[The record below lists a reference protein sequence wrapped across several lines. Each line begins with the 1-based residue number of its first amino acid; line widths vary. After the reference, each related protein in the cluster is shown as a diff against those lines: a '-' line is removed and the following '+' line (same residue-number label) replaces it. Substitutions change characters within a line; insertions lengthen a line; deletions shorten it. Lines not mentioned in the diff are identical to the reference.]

1 MRPSGVPG
9 HVRLPGGVVLR
20 ADFERG
26 RWVASRYTADYTL
39 AEQHYGTRQD
49 AVAWVDAWQH

>member
-1 MRPSGVPG
+1 
-9 HVRLPGGVVLR
+9 VRLPGGVVLR

-26 RWVASRYTADYTL
+26 RWVASRYAADYTL

-49 AVAWVDAWQH
+49 AVAWVEAWQH